1 MTLLH
6 QALGRQIQFSRFIV
20 YNPTT
25 RAFSTMQQQ
34 RLPSDTPTHE
44 IYSHLSCTLHTAA
57 LRSWR
62 WQLCT
67 SWPNL
72 GLSPKRGLMNF
83 TTKSS
88 SVMAAMLLK
97 SLPRQQHPHPL
108 ELWHDTSPPLSRS
121 YQSSARSIPSSRPP
135 CSGGTPCSS
144 ESTPRKTSRPVFRQR
159 LKISESPCRLLGA
172 VVDQN
177 STPVLK
183 LCLIIYLIQNI
194 YLKL

>member
-108 ELWHDTSPPLSRS
+108 ELWHDTSPPSPGRTRAAPGPSRVPDLVQEELHVPPNPLPGKRAGPS
-121 YQSSARSIPSSRPP
+121 FANVWKYQSHLVGFLAQWW
-135 CSGGTPCSS
+135 T
-144 ESTPRKTSRPVFRQR
+144 
-159 LKISESPCRLLGA
+159 KI
-172 VVDQN
+172 
-177 STPVLK
+177 VLPFSNYVWLFILFK
-183 LCLIIYLIQNI
+183 IFI
-194 YLKL
+194 